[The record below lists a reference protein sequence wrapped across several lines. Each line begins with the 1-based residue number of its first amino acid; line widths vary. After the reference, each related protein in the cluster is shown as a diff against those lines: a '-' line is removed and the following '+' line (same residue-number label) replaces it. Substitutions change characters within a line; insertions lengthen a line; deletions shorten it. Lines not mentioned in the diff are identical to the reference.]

1 MGRREYIGTGGM
13 RLHLDDP
20 PSGEM
25 AKQVARGQLVPA
37 SGSAPDVPDGDKT
50 LVVVDGAEATTADRV
65 GTKPPVGDRPGANG
79 TAKDWA
85 TYAVSLGLLADHAYS
100 LTLTQLQEWVTAHED
115 ALGKDTPAPVPNL
128 DPESPATPATEV
140 PDRPAANAKVADW
153 REYAIALGMDPDQ
166 AKDAT
171 KQECQ
176 DYAQVVEEAREDSR
190 QPDSTDGQE

>member
-25 AKQVARGQLVPA
+25 AKQIARGHLVPV
-37 SGSAPDVPDGDKT
+37 SGNAPDVPDGDKS
-50 LVVVDGAEATTADRV
+50 LVVVDGSEATTADRV
-65 GTKPPVGDRPGANG
+65 GTKPPVGEKPGPTG
-79 TAKDWA
+79 TAKEWA

-115 ALGKDTPAPVPNL
+115 ALGKGTPAPVPND
-128 DPESPATPATEV
+128 DPESPATPATEL
-140 PDRPAANAKVADW
+140 PKRPAANAKADTW

-171 KQECQ
+171 KTDCQ
-176 DYAQVVEEAREDSR
+176 DYAQVVEEARDT
-190 QPDSTDGQE
+190 QHGDDTTGQE

>member
-25 AKQVARGQLVPA
+25 AKQIARGHLVPA
-37 SGSAPDVPDGDKT
+37 SGSAPDVPDGDKS

-65 GTKPPVGDRPGANG
+65 GTKPPVREKPSPSAQAGE
-79 TAKDWA
+79 WA

-100 LTLTQLQEWVTAHED
+100 LTLSQLQEWVAANEK
-115 ALGKDTPAPVPNL
+115 ALGADVQAPVPND
-128 DPESPATPATEV
+128 DPESPATPAAEI
-140 PDRPAANAKVADW
+140 PERPAANAKVADW
-153 REYAIALGMDPDQ
+153 RTYVIALGMNPDQ

-171 KQECQ
+171 KVDCQ
-176 DYAQVVEEAREDSR
+176 DYAQVVEDAREGNT
-190 QPDSTDGQE
+190 QPEGQE

>member
-25 AKQVARGQLVPA
+25 AKQIARGQLVPA
-37 SGSAPDVPDGDKT
+37 SGSTPDVPDGDKS

-65 GTKPPVGDRPGANG
+65 GTKPPVREKPAPGATAG
-79 TAKDWA
+79 TWA

-100 LTLTQLQEWVTAHED
+100 LTLTQLQEWVAANEK
-115 ALGKDTPAPVPNL
+115 ALGTDVQVPVPND
-128 DPESPATPATEV
+128 DPESPATPAAEV
-140 PDRPAANAKVADW
+140 PERPAANTKVADW
-153 REYAIALGMDPDQ
+153 RAYAIALGMAPDQ

-171 KQECQ
+171 KQDCQ
-176 DYAQVVEEAREDSR
+176 EYAEVVEDTRDGNVLPE
-190 QPDSTDGQE
+190 GQE

>member
-25 AKQVARGQLVPA
+25 AKQIARGQLVPA
-37 SGSAPDVPDGDKT
+37 KGDAPNVEAGDKS
-50 LVVVDGAEATTADRV
+50 LVVVDGAEAKTADRI
-65 GTKPPVGDRPGANG
+65 GTKPPVGEKPAEGAS
-79 TAKDWA
+79 AKEWA

-100 LTLTQLQEWVTAHED
+100 LTLTQLQEWVAAHEE
-115 ALGKDTPAPVPNL
+115 ALGEDVQAPVPND
-128 DPESPATPATEV
+128 DPDSLATPATEL
-140 PDRPAANAKVADW
+140 PDKPAANAKVADW
-153 REYAIALGMDPDQ
+153 RTYAIALGMDPEQ

-176 DYAQVVEEAREDSR
+176 DYAQVVEEARESE
-190 QPDSTDGQE
+190 QPEEQE

>member
-1 MGRREYIGTGGM
+1 MGRREYIGTGGL

-20 PSGEM
+20 PAGEM
-25 AKQVARGQLVPA
+25 AKQVARGHLVPA
-37 SGSAPDVPDGDKT
+37 SGSAPDVPDGDKS
-50 LVVVDGAEATTADRV
+50 LVVVDGAEATTADRI
-65 GTKPPVGDRPGANG
+65 GTKPPVGERPGDDG
-79 TAKDWA
+79 TAKEWA
-85 TYAVSLGLLADHAYS
+85 TYAVTLGLLGDHAYS
-100 LTLTQLQEWVTAHED
+100 LTITQLQEWVAAHEK
-115 ALGKDTPAPVPNL
+115 ALGEGTPAPVPNE

-176 DYAQVVEEAREDSR
+176 DYAQVVEDSR
-190 QPDSTDGQE
+190 ETAVDPEGQE